1 MKLITSL
8 SISAFVLMPAIA
20 FAENSPS
27 STGTVSQPNVEQPSD
42 VSGQK
47 FYPDWGAVKK
57 DWGAVKRV
65 AAPPSQNN
73 ATAKPNEAKDQPG
86 LMEKAKEKAKEL
98 TGTNDSSAKDQPGLV
113 EKAKETAERLMGTI
127 TGTSPNEN
135 ESNMSAGKPK
145 ILGTLTGVIE
155 IDQSAA
161 DDVVTNTTAA
171 LQGRTSIPITIKG
184 ELKIDKPMR

>member
-47 FYPDWGAVKK
+47 FYPDWGAIKK
-57 DWGAVKRV
+57 DWGA
-65 AAPPSQNN
+65 AQNN

-161 DDVVTNTTAA
+161 DDVVTNATAA

-184 ELKIDKPMR
+184 ELKIDKSMR